1 MNSKLPHIKT
11 NIFTKMSKLAS
22 DYNAIN
28 LSQGFPNF
36 PIDDNLVDVLKEKSN
51 KNIHQYMPMSGDPE
65 LLYKISALIKSTYK
79 RTVNPET
86 EVLITAGATQGIF
99 TTILALINKNEEVI
113 ILDPS
118 YDCYEPAVSL
128 AGGKAKR
135 LPLNDDFSPNWE
147 LIKKSINHSTRM
159 LIINSP
165 HNPSGRIWEEQDIL
179 CLEKL
184 MMKNPNLL
192 LLSDE
197 VYEHITYDK
206 KHISINTISSIIN
219 RSIIISSF
227 GKTFHVTGWKVGY
240 LVGPKTLIEEI
251 KKVHQFNVFSVNSV
265 AQASINSYVDL
276 FNFSSI
282 KPFFKKKRDLFQN
295 LMKKSNFKLL
305 PCEGTYFQLVD
316 YSNISSLND
325 IKFCEKLTIDYGVA
339 AIPISVFNE
348 SNNDNKI
355 IRFCFAKDDETLIN
369 ATNLLC
375 KI

>member
-1 MNSKLPHIKT
+1 
-11 NIFTKMSKLAS
+11 MSKLAS

-282 KPFFKKKRDLFQN
+282 KPFFKKKRDLFQK

-316 YSNISSLND
+316 YSNVSILND